1 MTATLALRITGISG
15 FLAVCLGAFG
25 AHGLKNLLEQTGRL
39 ANWET
44 AVLYHLV
51 HTVVMLF
58 VCLRSPFF
66 PKQWWAFFI
75 GNLIFSGSLYI
86 LSVTNITKLGMI
98 TPFGGLAFL
107 AGWLMLAFQRTP
119 APNNAQ

>member
-1 MTATLALRITGISG
+1 MTSAIALRITGISG

-25 AHGLKNLLEQTGRL
+25 AHGLHNVLVQNDRL

-58 VCLRSPFF
+58 VCLRTPFF
-66 PKQWWAFFI
+66 AGQWRAFFF
-75 GNLIFSGSLYI
+75 GNLIFSGSLYV
-86 LSVTNITKLGMI
+86 LSLTNVTKLGMI
-98 TPFGGLAFL
+98 TPFGGVAYLV
-107 AGWLMLAFQRTP
+107 GWLMLAFQRTP
-119 APNNAQ
+119 APKAQ

>member
-1 MTATLALRITGISG
+1 MTSAIALRITGISG

-25 AHGLKNLLEQTGRL
+25 AHGLHNVLVQNDRL
-39 ANWET
+39 PNWET

-98 TPFGGLAFL
+98 TPLGGLAFL